1 MPELPE
7 VETVKT
13 GLEKRFLNKTIAKVT
28 HSNMKLRRALPNNII
43 NILEKSTIK
52 SFYRRAKVL
61 FIHLDNGYSLI
72 FHLGMTG
79 KIVFDINTVA
89 EHLHKHNHFNIYFDD
104 ETYFIFNDIRRFG
117 YVDLCKTD
125 EIEQLEY
132 IKSLAPEPLSDD
144 FNTNYLYNKLKSKQV
159 AIKVA
164 IMDNPTVVGVGNIYA
179 CESLFKAKIHPKTPS
194 NKVSKAKLNILVNE
208 IKETLKIAIAK
219 GGSTLKDYVQA
230 DGSLGYFQHE
240 FFVYGKHNEE
250 CKVCKTKIEK
260 ITLGQRST
268 FFCPNCQK

>member
-7 VETVKT
+7 VETVKS

-28 HSNMKLRRALPNNII
+28 HSDKKLRHPLPENIV
-43 NILEKSTIK
+43 NILTNATIK

-89 EHLHKHNHFNIYFDD
+89 DHLHKHNHFNIYFDD
-104 ETYFIFNDIRRFG
+104 ETYLIFNDIRRFG

-125 EIEQLEY
+125 EIEQLDY
-132 IKSLAPEPLSDD
+132 IKNLAPEPLTDD
-144 FNTNYLYNKLKSKQV
+144 FNVNYLFDKLKNKQI

-179 CESLFKAKIHPKTPS
+179 CESLFKAGIHPKTPS
-194 NKVSKAKLNILVNE
+194 NKVSKKKLEVLVNE

-240 FFVYGKHNEE
+240 FFVYGKHNED
-250 CKVCKTKIEK
+250 CKVCGTKIDK

-268 FFCPNCQK
+268 FFCPKCQK

>member
-7 VETVKT
+7 VETVKS

-28 HSNMKLRRALPNNII
+28 HSDKKLRHPLPENIV
-43 NILEKSTIK
+43 NILTNATIK

-104 ETYFIFNDIRRFG
+104 ESYMIFNDIRRFG

-125 EIEQLEY
+125 EIEQLDY
-132 IKSLAPEPLSDD
+132 IKNLAPEPLTDE
-144 FNTNYLYNKLKSKQV
+144 FNVNYLFDKLKNKQI

-179 CESLFKAKIHPKTPS
+179 CESLFKAGIHPKTPS
-194 NKVSKAKLNILVNE
+194 NKVSKKKLEVLVNE

-240 FFVYGKHNEE
+240 FFVYGKHNED
-250 CKVCKTKIEK
+250 CKVCGTKIDK

-268 FFCPNCQK
+268 FFCPKCQK

>member
-7 VETVKT
+7 VETVKS

-28 HSNMKLRRALPNNII
+28 HSDKKLRHPLPENIV
-43 NILEKSTIK
+43 NILTNATIK
-52 SFYRRAKVL
+52 RFYRRAKVL

-104 ETYFIFNDIRRFG
+104 ESYMIFNDIRRFG

-125 EIEQLEY
+125 EIEQLDY
-132 IKSLAPEPLSDD
+132 IKNLAPEPLTDE
-144 FNTNYLYNKLKSKQV
+144 FNVNYLFDKLKNKQI

-179 CESLFKAKIHPKTPS
+179 CESLFKAGIHPKTPS
-194 NKVSKAKLNILVNE
+194 NKVSKKKLEVLVNE

-240 FFVYGKHNEE
+240 FFVYGKHNED
-250 CKVCKTKIEK
+250 CKVCGTKIDK

-268 FFCPNCQK
+268 FFCPKCQK

>member
-7 VETVKT
+7 VETVKS

-28 HSNMKLRRALPNNII
+28 HSDKKLRHPLPENIV
-43 NILEKSTIK
+43 NILTNTTIK

-89 EHLHKHNHFNIYFDD
+89 DHLHKHNHFNIYFDD
-104 ETYFIFNDIRRFG
+104 ETYLIFNDIRRFG

-125 EIEQLEY
+125 EIEQLDY
-132 IKSLAPEPLSDD
+132 IKNLAPEPLTDD
-144 FNTNYLYNKLKSKQV
+144 FNVNYLFDKLKNKQI

-179 CESLFKAKIHPKTPS
+179 CESLFKAGIHPKTPS
-194 NKVSKAKLNILVNE
+194 NKVSKKKLEVLVNE

-240 FFVYGKHNEE
+240 FFVYGKHNED
-250 CKVCKTKIEK
+250 CKVCGTKIDK

-268 FFCPNCQK
+268 FFCPKCQK

>member
-7 VETVKT
+7 VETVKS

-28 HSNMKLRRALPNNII
+28 HSDKKLRHPLPKNIV
-43 NILEKSTIK
+43 NILTGATIK

-61 FIHLDNGYSLI
+61 FIHLDNDYSLI

-89 EHLHKHNHFNIYFDD
+89 KHLHKHNHFDIYFNDD
-104 ETYFIFNDIRRFG
+104 TYLIFNDIRRFG

-125 EIEQLEY
+125 EIEKLDY
-132 IKSLAPEPLSDD
+132 IKNLAPEPLTDD
-144 FNTNYLYNKLKSKQV
+144 FNVDYLYNKLKNKQT

-179 CESLFKAKIHPKTPS
+179 CESLFKAGIDPKTPA
-194 NKVSKAKLNILVNE
+194 NKVSKAKLNVLVKE
-208 IKETLKIAIAK
+208 IKQTLEIAIAK

-240 FFVYGKHNEE
+240 FFVYGKHNED
-250 CKVCKTKIEK
+250 CKVCGTKIDK

-268 FFCPNCQK
+268 FFCPKCQK

>member
-13 GLEKRFLNKTIAKVT
+13 GLEKRFLNKKITKVT
-28 HSNMKLRRALPNNII
+28 HSDKKLRHPLPENIVQ
-43 NILEKSTIK
+43 ILQGATIK
-52 SFYRRAKVL
+52 QFYRRAKVL

-79 KIVFDINTVA
+79 KIVFDISTVA
-89 EHLHKHNHFNIYFDD
+89 EHLHKHNHFSIYFDD

-117 YVDLCKTD
+117 YVDLCKTTD
-125 EIEQLEY
+125 IEKLDY
-132 IKSLAPEPLSDD
+132 IKSLAPEPLTDE
-144 FNTNYLYNKLKSKQV
+144 FNVNYLYEKLKNKQT

-179 CESLFKAKIHPKTPS
+179 CESLFKARIHPKTPA
-194 NKVSKAKLNILVNE
+194 NQVSKKKLEILVTE

-240 FFVYGKHNEE
+240 FFTYGRHNED
-250 CKVCKTKIEK
+250 CKVCGTKIDK

-268 FFCPNCQK
+268 FFCPKCQK

>member
-7 VETVKT
+7 VETVKS

-28 HSNMKLRRALPNNII
+28 HSDKKLRHPLPKNIV
-43 NILEKSTIK
+43 NILTNATIK

-104 ETYFIFNDIRRFG
+104 ESYMIFNDIRRFG

-125 EIEQLEY
+125 EIEQLDY
-132 IKSLAPEPLSDD
+132 IKNLAPEPLTDE
-144 FNTNYLYNKLKSKQV
+144 FNVNYLFDKLKNKQI

-179 CESLFKAKIHPKTPS
+179 CESLFKAGIHPKTPS
-194 NKVSKAKLNILVNE
+194 NKVSKKKLEVLVNE

-240 FFVYGKHNEE
+240 FFVYGKHNED
-250 CKVCKTKIEK
+250 CKVCGTKIDK

-268 FFCPNCQK
+268 FFCPKCQK

>member
-7 VETVKT
+7 VETVKS

-28 HSNMKLRRALPNNII
+28 HSDKKLRHPLPENIV
-43 NILEKSTIK
+43 NILTNATIK

-89 EHLHKHNHFNIYFDD
+89 DHLHKHNHFNIYFDD
-104 ETYFIFNDIRRFG
+104 ETYLIFNDIRRFG

-125 EIEQLEY
+125 EIEQLDY
-132 IKSLAPEPLSDD
+132 IKNLAPEPLTDE
-144 FNTNYLYNKLKSKQV
+144 FNVNYLFDKLKNKQI

-179 CESLFKAKIHPKTPS
+179 CESLFKAGIHPKTPS
-194 NKVSKAKLNILVNE
+194 NKVSKKKLEVLVNE

-240 FFVYGKHNEE
+240 FFVYGKHNED
-250 CKVCKTKIEK
+250 CKVCGTKIDK

-268 FFCPNCQK
+268 FFCPKCQK